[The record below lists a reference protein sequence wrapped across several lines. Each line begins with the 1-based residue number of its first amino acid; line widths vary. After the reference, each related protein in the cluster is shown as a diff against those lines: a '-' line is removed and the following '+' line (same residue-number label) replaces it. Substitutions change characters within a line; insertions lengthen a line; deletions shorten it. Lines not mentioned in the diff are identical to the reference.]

1 MTSFASGSINFEKVT
16 VEGDL
21 ATVTLTIPYASI
33 SLLKNLL
40 DSLASFSSFLHLKAR
55 HNKALTRSGDVL
67 FQEEREKRYQI
78 LSSNVMASFNKHY
91 DRADYRAAVKAVK
104 SELVKMGYSVTC
116 GVLENIIKDN
126 KK

>member
-16 VEGDL
+16 VDGDL

-33 SLLKNLL
+33 SLLKDLL

-55 HNKALTRSGDVL
+55 HRKALIRTSDNSFV
-67 FQEEREKRYQI
+67 EEREKRYQI
-78 LSSNVMASFNKHY
+78 LSSKVMASFNKHY
-91 DRADYRAAVKAVK
+91 DGADYRAAVKAVK
-104 SELVKMGYSVTC
+104 SELVKVGYPLTC
-116 GVLENIIKDN
+116 GVLDNIIKDN